1 MVSAGVA
8 VAHRPHPDSV
18 RITALSAAIA
28 LNLAALLLVLRP
40 MAPQIAE
47 AFHAPAQ
54 VPQIRWIK
62 TEPLPPVPPDI
73 VIPKPHPAVVPRITQ
88 APPRQVEQP
97 APTSMHITDES
108 ANPVPVVDA
117 PPTLAPTPTQPAAQ
131 PVETSLA
138 YRTAPLAYPKDGI
151 THHLEGTV
159 LLRVLVDETGKPI
172 DVIIEK
178 SSGQLSLDR
187 SARDQVLKKWLFQ
200 PAVVQGQHVKAWAR
214 VPVTFN
220 LNQG

>member
-8 VAHRPHPDSV
+8 VAHRSHPDSV
-18 RITALSAAIA
+18 RISALSAAIA

-47 AFHAPAQ
+47 VFHAPAQ
-54 VPQIRWIK
+54 MQVRWIQA
-62 TEPLPPVPPDI
+62 EPLPPLPPDI
-73 VIPKPHPAVVPRITQ
+73 VIPKSKPVAVPSITH
-88 APPRQVEQP
+88 APPKKVEQP
-97 APTSMHITDES
+97 PPTQMQTSEVSTK
-108 ANPVPVVDA
+108 PVPVVDA
-117 PPTLAPTPTQPAAQ
+117 PPTLAPPSTQAAAE

-138 YRTAPLAYPKDGI
+138 YRTAPLAYPKEGL
-151 THHLEGTV
+151 THRLEGTV
-159 LLRVLVDETGKPI
+159 LLRVLVDESGKPV
-172 DVIIEK
+172 DVVIEK
-178 SSGQLSLDR
+178 SSGQSLLDR
-187 SARDQVLKKWLFQ
+187 SACDQVMKKWLFQ

>member
-1 MVSAGVA
+1 MVSAGIA
-8 VAHRPHPDSV
+8 VAHRSHPDSV
-18 RITALSAAIA
+18 RISALSVAIA

-47 AFHAPAQ
+47 VFHAPAPVQ
-54 VPQIRWIK
+54 VRWI
-62 TEPLPPVPPDI
+62 TAEPLPPLPPD
-73 VIPKPHPAVVPRITQ
+73 VVMPKPKPIVTPRVPHT
-88 APPRQVEQP
+88 PTKQVEQP
-97 APTSMHITDES
+97 VPTPTHMSEES
-108 ANPVPVVDA
+108 TNAVPVVEA
-117 PPTLAPTPTQPAAQ
+117 PPTLAPPATQAAAE

-138 YRTAPLAYPKDGI
+138 YRTAPLAYPKDGL
-151 THHLEGTV
+151 THRLEGTV

-172 DVIIEK
+172 DVVIEK
-178 SSGQLSLDR
+178 SSGQLLLDR

>member
-8 VAHRPHPDSV
+8 VAHRSHPDSV

-47 AFHAPAQ
+47 VFHAPVQ
-54 VPQIRWIK
+54 VPQVRIIPV
-62 TEPLPPVPPDI
+62 EPLPPLPPAI
-73 VIPKPHPAVVPRITQ
+73 VMPKAPVVAPKVTLTKPVEQ
-88 APPRQVEQP
+88 APPITTQ
-97 APTSMHITDES
+97 TSEETNNNPI
-108 ANPVPVVDA
+108 PVPDTTQV
-117 PPTLAPTPTQPAAQ
+117 TLAPPGPVAAE

-138 YRTAPLAYPKDGI
+138 YRTAPLAYPKEGI
-151 THHLEGTV
+151 KRRLEGTV

-178 SSGQLSLDR
+178 SSGQRTLDL
-187 SARDQVLKKWLFQ
+187 SARDQVRNKWLFQ

-220 LNQG
+220 LNQL

>member
-8 VAHRPHPDSV
+8 VAHRSHPDSV

-47 AFHAPAQ
+47 VFHAPAQ
-54 VPQIRWIK
+54 VPQIRIIK
-62 TEPLPPVPPDI
+62 AEPLPPPPPAI
-73 VIPKPHPAVVPRITQ
+73 VIPKPQPVVVPKA
-88 APPRQVEQP
+88 APTPTKQVEQP
-97 APTSMHITDES
+97 APTPMHMTDES

-117 PPTLAPTPTQPAAQ
+117 PPTLAPPSPVTAA

-138 YRTAPLAYPKDGI
+138 YRTAPLAYPKDGLA
-151 THHLEGTV
+151 HRLEGTV
-159 LLRVLVDETGKPI
+159 MLRVLVDENGKPI
-172 DVIIEK
+172 EVDIEK
-178 SSGQLSLDR
+178 SSGQRILDR
-187 SARDQVLKKWLFQ
+187 SAQDQVLHKWLFQ

-220 LNQG
+220 LNQL